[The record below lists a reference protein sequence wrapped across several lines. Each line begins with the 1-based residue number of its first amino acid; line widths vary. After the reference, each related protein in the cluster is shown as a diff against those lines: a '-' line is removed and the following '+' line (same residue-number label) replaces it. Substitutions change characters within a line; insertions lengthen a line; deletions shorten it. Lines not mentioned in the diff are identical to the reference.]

1 MPRSKQVDK
10 CLFLLLLLSI
20 ISLVNV
26 LILDSFL
33 DVNLRAISLGLLF
46 LSIVFGVSI
55 ITSIVFGFPAPAKL
69 MFKCLSCKKKYPYQ
83 KTRCPYCGKSRACS
97 LCNNLFTS
105 DKEVWNCPFC
115 GEPYHKEEVMKLVE
129 AGTFTCLE
137 CKSIIGKED
146 FLTKIK
152 VKTPK
157 REKKERKKLKKR
169 KTRRRKIDKKE
180 KEYEEECEEENR
192 MRRLEDGYEGM
203 AEF

>member
-1 MPRSKQVDK
+1 
-10 CLFLLLLLSI
+10 
-20 ISLVNV
+20 
-26 LILDSFL
+26 
-33 DVNLRAISLGLLF
+33 
-46 LSIVFGVSI
+46 
-55 ITSIVFGFPAPAKL
+55 
-69 MFKCLSCKKKYPYQ
+69 
-83 KTRCPYCGKSRACS
+83 
-97 LCNNLFTS
+97 
-105 DKEVWNCPFC
+105 
-115 GEPYHKEEVMKLVE
+115 MKLVE

-180 KEYEEECEEENR
+180 KEYEEEYEEENR